1 MQAKPMSRLL
11 LFVAVLS
18 ALSSVARPWQGIQP
32 GASSELDV
40 ISKFGE
46 PTRAAQ
52 AAGRK
57 TLVYSGNQAIKGTV
71 QAQFKL
77 SADGQVIERI
87 DVYPAPVITLEAVQQ
102 SYGPECAGKTPAE
115 PCYFRKQAA
124 GQSLRLI
131 FLKLGLAVFF
141 KADGR
146 TVKSFTFLPG
156 KDE

>member
-1 MQAKPMSRLL
+1 MQPKAMSRLL
-11 LFVAVLS
+11 LIITVFS
-18 ALSSVARPWQGIQP
+18 ALSSIAKPWQGIEP

-40 ISKFGE
+40 IGKFGE

-57 TLVYSGNQAIKGTV
+57 TLVYSGNQAITGTL

-77 SADGQVIERI
+77 SANGQFVERI
-87 DVYPAPVITLEAVQQ
+87 DVYPAPVITLEAVQK
-102 SYGPECAGKTPAE
+102 SYGPECVGKNPEE
-115 PCYFRKQAA
+115 PCYFRKETP

-141 KADGR
+141 KADGK